1 MREFEFDRLVDAFGA
16 KSPDEGL
23 DAIQTFL
30 AEDLGAVAS
39 DIYLLVDKVDPDDSS
54 RSALCRLYPDWTRRQ
69 RVRSSHP
76 AWRAIDTR
84 SIAQEID
91 RDGVWAY
98 VGVIDGRAGGIGA
111 LGARFLEPLT
121 AAHER
126 FLRSLALALGY
137 VLPKEAGFGPLFDPR
152 TLLLASRFEPPTD
165 D

>member
-1 MREFEFDRLVDAFGA
+1 MSSIGLVDAFRG

-23 DAIQTFL
+23 DALQNFL
-30 AEDLGAVAS
+30 AQDLGGVTS
-39 DIYLLVDKVDPDDSS
+39 DIYLIVDKVDPDDSS
-54 RSALCRLYPDWTRRQ
+54 RSALCRLYPDWTRRR

-84 SIAQEID
+84 SIIQEAD
-91 RDGVWAY
+91 RDGVSAY
-98 VGVIDGRAGGIGA
+98 VGIIDGRAGITGA
-111 LGARFLEPLT
+111 LGVRILEPLT

-126 FLRSLALALGY
+126 FLKSLALALGY
-137 VLPKEAGFGPLFDPR
+137 ILPREAGFGPLFDPE